1 MIEYDKNKDNAICAV
16 QNGMINCCHGV
27 DSMSQDNTELCHKV
41 YREISEKLGMNAAL
55 TIHQMFKGTQVSF
68 PQRFF
73 DSQCVKERV
82 IKEFD
87 GTNIHALAIKYDYS
101 EKSIRRMIK
110 NSISGKKG

>member
-1 MIEYDKNKDNAICAV
+1 MINLDKNKDNVICSV
-16 QNGMINCCHGV
+16 QNDMINCCHEV

-68 PQRFF
+68 PLRFF

-87 GTNIHALAIKYDYS
+87 GTNITALAIKYDYS

-110 NSISGKKG
+110 ESIKK